1 MSENP
6 NLAQSLHQSALYNF
20 QNGLHEAIT
29 FQENAKT
36 PQKNIGATSSQKVT
50 PLGTEP
56 HPTQAQQVGRNNKQI
71 SL

>member
-1 MSENP
+1 MTENP
-6 NLAQSLHQSALYNF
+6 NLSQSFHQSALYNF

-36 PQKNIGATSSQKVT
+36 PQKNIEAISSEKVV
-50 PLGTEP
+50 PLGREP
-56 HPTQAQQVGRNNKQI
+56 HPTQAQQVGPNNNQI